1 MKITWIHATPIS
13 DELISEVENKYNVQL
28 PNDLKTILKEGNNG
42 VPSKRFFDSEVAKG
56 HEWKTLLS
64 YYKSDVENIYSVL
77 SVLKDVDADLFPFG
91 DDPAGNMI
99 CLKEN
104 KVVLWHHETDAIEFI
119 ANSISEFL
127 AKLY

>member
-13 DELISEVENKYNVQL
+13 DKLISEVENNYNVQL

-42 VPSKRFFDSEVAKG
+42 VPSKRYFDSEVAKG

-64 YYKSDVENIYSVL
+64 YYKSDVENIHSVL
-77 SVLKDVDADLFPFG
+77 SVLKDVDVNLFPFG

-104 KVVLWHHETDAIEFI
+104 KVVLWHHETDEIEFV

-127 AKLY
+127 TKLY

>member
-1 MKITWIHATPIS
+1 MEITWKHATPIS

-28 PNDLKTILKEGNNG
+28 PNDLKNILKKGNNG

-77 SVLKDVDADLFPFG
+77 SVLKDVDVDLFPFG
-91 DDPAGNMI
+91 NDPAGNMI
-99 CLKEN
+99 CLKSG
-104 KVVLWHHETDAIEFI
+104 KVVFWNHETETLEFV
-119 ANSISEFL
+119 ADSISVFL
-127 AKLY
+127 GKLY

>member
-1 MKITWIHATPIS
+1 MRITWKYATPIS
-13 DELISEVENKYNVQL
+13 DELISEVESNYDIQL
-28 PNDLKTILKEGNNG
+28 PKDLKSILKEGNNG
-42 VPSKRFFDSEVAKG
+42 VPSKRFFDTDIAKG

-64 YYKSDVENIYSVL
+64 YHKSDMENIYSAL

-91 DDPAGNMI
+91 NDPAGNII

-104 KVVLWHHETDAIEFI
+104 KVVFWHHETDAIEYV